1 MNVKDKIL
9 FLKKRLRRRTLFFL
23 ILTLMANT
31 FAWFIY
37 SNKVSNNITTGVKS
51 WKINFKQDGVDIVNN
66 VEFKIDS
73 IYPGMPDYT
82 NSLSITNIGETAA
95 NISYEVEEIKIL
107 DEFYNSD
114 MYSSTDLI
122 NRLKDN
128 YPFKMN
134 FSINNQEV
142 GTGQTS
148 EFTFSLVWPYE
159 SGHDEADTYWGKKSA
174 SFKEQYPDK
183 EQMLF
188 IKVKI
193 IAGQKES

>member
-1 MNVKDKIL
+1 MKDKIL

-174 SFKEQYPDK
+174 SFKEKYPDK
-183 EQMLF
+183 EQIA

>member
-23 ILTLMANT
+23 ILALMANT

-183 EQMLF
+183 EQIA

-193 IAGQKES
+193 IAGQKGS

>member
-9 FLKKRLRRRTLFFL
+9 CLKKRLRRRTLFFL

-82 NSLSITNIGETAA
+82 NSLSITNNGETAA

-183 EQMLF
+183 EQIA

>member
-9 FLKKRLRRRTLFFL
+9 CLKKRLRRRTLFFL

-51 WKINFKQDGVDIVNN
+51 WDINFKQDGVDIVNN

-82 NSLSITNIGETAA
+82 NSLSITNIGDTDA

-122 NRLKDN
+122 NRLKGN

-134 FSINNQEV
+134 FSIDNQEV

-183 EQMLF
+183 EQID

>member
-134 FSINNQEV
+134 FSINNQEI

-183 EQMLF
+183 EQIA

>member
-183 EQMLF
+183 EQIV

>member
-183 EQMLF
+183 EQIA

>member
-9 FLKKRLRRRTLFFL
+9 FLKKRLRRRTIFFL

-183 EQMLF
+183 EQIA

>member
-134 FSINNQEV
+134 FFINNQEV

-183 EQMLF
+183 EQIA

>member
-73 IYPGMPDYT
+73 IYPGMSDYT

-142 GTGQTS
+142 RTGQTS

-183 EQMLF
+183 EQIA

>member
-9 FLKKRLRRRTLFFL
+9 LLKKRLRRRTLFFL

-73 IYPGMPDYT
+73 IYPGMPDYV

-114 MYSSTDLI
+114 MYSSNDLI
-122 NRLKDN
+122 TRLKEN

-134 FSINNQEV
+134 FSINNDEV

-148 EFTFSLVWPYE
+148 EFTFSLLWPYE

-174 SFKEQYPDK
+174 AFKEQYPDK
-183 EQMLF
+183 DQIV

>member
-23 ILTLMANT
+23 ILALMANT

-159 SGHDEADTYWGKKSA
+159 SGHDESDTYWGKKSA

-183 EQMLF
+183 EQIA

-193 IAGQKES
+193 IAGQKGS

>member
-82 NSLSITNIGETAA
+82 NSLSITNIGETLA

-114 MYSSTDLI
+114 MYSSNDLI
-122 NRLKDN
+122 TRLKEN

-174 SFKEQYPDK
+174 AFKEQYPDK
-183 EQMLF
+183 DQIV

>member
-9 FLKKRLRRRTLFFL
+9 FLKKKLRRRTLFFL

-183 EQMLF
+183 EQIA

>member
-31 FAWFIY
+31 FTWFIY

-183 EQMLF
+183 EQIA

>member
-134 FSINNQEV
+134 FSINYQEV

-148 EFTFSLVWPYE
+148 EFTFSHVWPYE

-183 EQMLF
+183 EQIA

>member
-148 EFTFSLVWPYE
+148 EFTFSLVWPYK

-183 EQMLF
+183 EQIA

>member
-1 MNVKDKIL
+1 
-9 FLKKRLRRRTLFFL
+9 
-23 ILTLMANT
+23 
-31 FAWFIY
+31 
-37 SNKVSNNITTGVKS
+37 
-51 WKINFKQDGVDIVNN
+51 
-66 VEFKIDS
+66 
-73 IYPGMPDYT
+73 
-82 NSLSITNIGETAA
+82 
-95 NISYEVEEIKIL
+95 
-107 DEFYNSD
+107 

-183 EQMLF
+183 EQIA

>member
-174 SFKEQYPDK
+174 SFKEQYPNK
-183 EQMLF
+183 EQIA

>member
-1 MNVKDKIL
+1 MKDKIL

-114 MYSSTDLI
+114 IYSSTDLI

-174 SFKEQYPDK
+174 SFKEQYPNK
-183 EQMLF
+183 EQIA

>member
-37 SNKVSNNITTGVKS
+37 SNRVSNNITTGVKS

-114 MYSSTDLI
+114 MYSSNDLI
-122 NRLKDN
+122 TRLKEN

-174 SFKEQYPDK
+174 AFKEQYPDK
-183 EQMLF
+183 DQIV

>member
-159 SGHDEADTYWGKKSA
+159 SGHDEADTYWGKKAA

-183 EQMLF
+183 EQIA

>member
-95 NISYEVEEIKIL
+95 NISYEVEEIKVL

-183 EQMLF
+183 EQIA

>member
-51 WKINFKQDGVDIVNN
+51 CKINFKQDGVDIVNN

-183 EQMLF
+183 EQIA

>member
-9 FLKKRLRRRTLFFL
+9 FLKKRLRRRNLFFL

-183 EQMLF
+183 EQIA

>member
-134 FSINNQEV
+134 FSLNNQEV

-183 EQMLF
+183 EQIA

>member
-95 NISYEVEEIKIL
+95 NISYEVEEINIL

-114 MYSSTDLI
+114 MYSSSDLI
-122 NRLKDN
+122 TRLKEN

-183 EQMLF
+183 EQIA

>member
-82 NSLSITNIGETAA
+82 NYLSITNIGETAA

-183 EQMLF
+183 EQIA

>member
-107 DEFYNSD
+107 DELYNSD

-183 EQMLF
+183 EQIA

>member
-128 YPFKMN
+128 K
-134 FSINNQEV
+134 
-142 GTGQTS
+142 
-148 EFTFSLVWPYE
+148 EFYNKIKEDSL
-159 SGHDEADTYWGKKSA
+159 KL
-174 SFKEQYPDK
+174 KEFYS
-183 EQMLF
+183 
-188 IKVKI
+188 VKNVAKLWDRYYKDI
-193 IAGQKES
+193 YNKYQNKH

>member
-114 MYSSTDLI
+114 IYSSTDLI

-174 SFKEQYPDK
+174 SFKEQYPNK
-183 EQMLF
+183 EQIA

>member
-23 ILTLMANT
+23 ILTLMVNT

-183 EQMLF
+183 EQIA

>member
-1 MNVKDKIL
+1 MKDKIL

-174 SFKEQYPDK
+174 AFKEQYPDK
-183 EQMLF
+183 EQIA

>member
-1 MNVKDKIL
+1 MKDKIL

-183 EQMLF
+183 EQIA

>member
-82 NSLSITNIGETAA
+82 NSLSITNIGEPAA

-183 EQMLF
+183 EQIA

>member
-114 MYSSTDLI
+114 IYSSTDLI

-183 EQMLF
+183 EQIA

>member
-1 MNVKDKIL
+1 MNVKHKIL

-23 ILTLMANT
+23 MLTLMANT

-183 EQMLF
+183 EQIA

>member
-23 ILTLMANT
+23 MLTLMANT

-183 EQMLF
+183 EQIA

>member
-95 NISYEVEEIKIL
+95 NISYEVEEINIL

-183 EQMLF
+183 EQIA